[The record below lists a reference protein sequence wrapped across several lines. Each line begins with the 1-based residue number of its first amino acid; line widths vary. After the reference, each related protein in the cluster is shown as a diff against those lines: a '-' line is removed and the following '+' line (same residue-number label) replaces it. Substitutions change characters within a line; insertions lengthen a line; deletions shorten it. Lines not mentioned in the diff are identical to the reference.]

1 MDTPARLAK
10 ETSEV
15 CEELDY
21 ELITDEPDWQDW
33 RLEEDGVVK
42 TVSINLEDNSVSV
55 EIIDA
60 DGDQEFFKEYS
71 EDENNTAREVKRKL

>member
-1 MDTPARLAK
+1 MDISARLAK

-33 RLEEDGVVK
+33 RLEEDGILKNVG
-42 TVSINLEDNSVSV
+42 IDLDNNIVSV
-55 EIIDA
+55 EITGS
-60 DGDQEFFKEYS
+60 DGDREFFREYS
-71 EDENNTAREVKRKL
+71 EDEGNTAREVKRKL